1 MIQQTIKDGDSPT
14 LLLKGAKDK
23 KYILSFDASGS
34 NSARG
39 DDFAMCVVELDDNL
53 KGGTVVHSY
62 AEAGKDLKDHI
73 RYFHYLLTNFNI
85 VMICGD
91 HAGHHQFLDSANES
105 ENFKNSKL
113 EVKLIDFDS
122 TKEGLEFEEE
132 LKKARKLYN
141 VESGRIAFTV
151 LFRENSIR
159 RMNEHLQ
166 GCIDFKR
173 IWFGSSMKGDG
184 ASFGKA
190 INSGVNP
197 QYLGYEDMTEMID
210 DQDILLKQTKYQC
223 AAIEVKANA
232 RGTTTFDLPALFK
245 RDTSATRLRK
255 DSYTSLMLACWAV
268 KNYSEIMNAP
278 TENIENTFTPF
289 FAS

>member
-1 MIQQTIKDGDSPT
+1 
-14 LLLKGAKDK
+14 
-23 KYILSFDASGS
+23 
-34 NSARG
+34 
-39 DDFAMCVVELDDNL
+39 MCVIELDDNL

-73 RYFHYLLTNFNI
+73 RYLHYLLTSFNV

-105 ENFKNSKL
+105 EHFRTSRL
-113 EVKLIDFDS
+113 QIQLIDFDS
-122 TKEGLEFEEE
+122 TKEGVEYEEE
-132 LKKARKLYN
+132 IKKARRLHN
-141 VESGRIAFTV
+141 IENGRIAFTV

-166 GCIDFKR
+166 GSIDFKR
-173 IWFGSSMKGDG
+173 IWFGSSIKGDAG
-184 ASFGKA
+184 AFGKA
-190 INSGVNP
+190 VGSGVDP
-197 QYLGYEDMTEMID
+197 KGLGYEDVTEMID

-223 AAIEVKANA
+223 AAIEVKTNA
-232 RGTTTFDLPALFK
+232 RGTTTFDLPQLFK

-255 DSYTSLMLACWAV
+255 DSYTAIMLGCWGV
-268 KNYSEIMNAP
+268 KTYSEIMNAP
-278 TENIENTFTPF
+278 TEDISATFTPF